1 MPKHSSRPES
11 EGSPGTPDR
20 WLLLTLV
27 SMNYFALYVHRNL
40 INYFQPPLQLDLGLD
55 QFQLGLL
62 RWGFV
67 LPYCLAQLW
76 VGYLGD
82 RYRRRTVLLFSLLA
96 STVSLGLMGLAQS
109 FESLLALRILLA
121 LAQSPSVPAIA
132 SVIADC
138 FTPRT
143 RSTAMGIYLVSYN
156 FSLVVAGWLGGMVA
170 DKAVWQIPIFFSDSP
185 DLEVAGW
192 RISFFLLAS
201 VGGVVALVLLLLFR
215 EPRRTDRGT
224 SGEAES
230 EIGRWQAV
238 GSVVRIQTYQAIALV
253 FVSTGVVISA
263 VQYWLP
269 RYLTDHFGLSLADA
283 GLQATIWIQSATV
296 LGLFCGGKWADSR
309 AARSLTGRTLVQLIG
324 LIGCGPALVII
335 ATTESQTVMVGA
347 MLVLGFGVGMYQ
359 ANLWACTFEV
369 VDPKARATA
378 IGLLNLS
385 SGVFGSWA
393 DPVIG
398 RVADSGVGLDQI
410 LAWIGVGPILSVG
423 IMWFSIKYLLP
434 RDYQTGS
441 QRIDKA

>member
-1 MPKHSSRPES
+1 MPKHSPQAES
-11 EGSPGTPDR
+11 EGSSGTPDR

-27 SMNYFALYVHRNL
+27 SLNYFALYVHRNL
-40 INYFQPPLQLDLGLD
+40 INYFQPPLQADLGLD

-82 RYRRRTVLLFSLLA
+82 RYRRRTVLLVSLVA
-96 STVSLGLMGLAQS
+96 STLALGLMGLARS
-109 FESLLALRILLA
+109 FESLLALRLLLA

-143 RSTAMGIYLVSYN
+143 RSTAVGIYLVSYN

-170 DKAVWQIPIFFSDSP
+170 DRAVWKVPIFFSDSP

-192 RISFFLLAS
+192 RMSFFLFAA
-201 VGGVVALVLLLLFR
+201 VGGVVALVLLLLFK
-215 EPRRTDRGT
+215 EPRRTDRGD
-224 SGEAES
+224 GDDAES
-230 EIGRWQAV
+230 GVGHWQAV
-238 GSVVRIQTYQAIALV
+238 SSVIRVRTYQAIAFV
-253 FVSTGVVISA
+253 FVSTGVVIGA

-283 GLQATIWIQSATV
+283 GLQATVWIQSATV
-296 LGLFCGGKWADSR
+296 LGLSFGGKWADRWASR
-309 AARSLTGRTLVQLIG
+309 SQAGRTQVQLVGLIG
-324 LIGCGPALVII
+324 LGPALVVI
-335 ATTESQTVMVGA
+335 ATTESQTVMAGA

-385 SGVFGSWA
+385 SGVLGSWA
-393 DPVIG
+393 DPIIG

-410 LAWIGVGPILSVG
+410 LTSIGSAPLLSVAV
-423 IMWFSIKYLLP
+423 MWFSIKYLLP